1 MTYVVGLGSRA
12 NMQTIATIWSDL
24 AEALETHDAIT
35 VDCTEVVDA
44 DLSIVQLLEAARGQA
59 ARSHKTLALA
69 APAGPAITAVLER
82 GGFLTE
88 PSPEFRDFWCHGD
101 HSR

>member
-1 MTYVVGLGSRA
+1 MVVQESATDDFGHVRLGGIGAR
-12 NMQTIATIWSDL
+12 L
-24 AEALETHDAIT
+24 AEAIERVGHFA
-35 VDCTEVVDA
+35 TE
-44 DLSIVQLLEAARGQA
+44 LLEAARGQA
-59 ARSHKTLALA
+59 ARSHKTLALS

-82 GGFLTE
+82 GGFLTD